1 MAASQ
6 SSLGWRWGSKP
17 QFSRVGL
24 GPPEVAFRLRSQL
37 ARLCAAALALRLCA
51 PPKTLRTRQPLPVRF
66 SLQAA
71 LRQVLRTA
79 YPQPPLPSFGLQTFP
94 PLTPILTQ
102 GASSRLLERAA
113 RPAVGRQCGR
123 GVPNDHFAES
133 GQRQRGRLAS
143 RPPSPRRAH
152 PEAPTPGLTG
162 STPSPTFQPPR
173 TTLSAQP
180 S

>member
-1 MAASQ
+1 MAGVGGANPSFRE
-6 SSLGWRWGSKP
+6 SAWGPRRSPSGSGHNLRGSARRPLPCAFARHPKLCAHG
-17 QFSRVGL
+17 SRF
-24 GPPEVAFRLRSQL
+24 PSAFRCKPRS
-37 ARLCAAALALRLCA
+37 AKCW
-51 PPKTLRTRQPLPVRF
+51 
-66 SLQAA
+66 
-71 LRQVLRTA
+71 RTA

-133 GQRQRGRLAS
+133 GQRQRGRLAP
-143 RPPSPRRAH
+143 RPPPPRRAH